1 MGGPGSGNRWG
12 YGAKSTTDDYRTLDV
27 RRWAREGVLRPGYW
41 GGWQWTRDDQTVA
54 SIQMRAEQDRVILIY
69 KRRSG
74 GEDWKD
80 EQYPVRIVRTRCHL
94 GGSRAWFLCPAVG
107 CGRRVAILY
116 GGGIFAC
123 RQCHQLV
130 YASSREDAGDRAS
143 RRADRLRT
151 RLGWEPGILNGEGG
165 KPKWMRWRTFERLA
179 AKHDD
184 LVGRSM
190 QAMMLRFGLRGRSP
204 EKAE

>member
-1 MGGPGSGNRWG
+1 MGGPGSGNRWRSG
-12 YGAKSTTDDYRTLDV
+12 GKSTTDDYRTLDV
-27 RRWAREGVLRPGYW
+27 RRWAQAGVLRHGYW
-41 GGWQWTRDDQTVA
+41 GGWQWTRDGETVA
-54 SIQMRAEQDRVILIY
+54 SIQMRTEYDCVTLIY
-69 KRRSG
+69 RHRG
-74 GEDWKD
+74 GGDEWKD
-80 EQYPVRIVRTRCHL
+80 EQYPVRIVRTSCHL
-94 GGSRAWFLCPAVG
+94 GGSRPWFICPALG

-123 RQCHQLV
+123 RHCYQLA
-130 YASSREDAGDRAS
+130 YSSAREDSGDRAT

-179 AKHDD
+179 ARHDA

-190 QAMMLRFGLRGRSP
+190 QAMMVKFKLLEPCR
-204 EKAE
+204 